1 MSEPIPLFPVP
12 PIDPARFAEEQHH
25 LFTGMRLHIGRSGV
39 AHRVSWVPWMNSLTL
54 PAPACHQGWSGLGAG
69 GEVTPTHQPVSC
81 RKCLR
86 LGGEPDDPDQRPLF
100 ALPGE
105 DTGADQVG
113 AGQAAPAPGLP

>member
-12 PIDPARFAEEQHH
+12 PIDPARFAAEQHR

-69 GEVTPTHQPVSC
+69 GEVTPTHQGVSC

-86 LGGEPDDPDQRPLF
+86 LGGEPEDPDQRTLF

-105 DTGADQVG
+105 EQG
-113 AGQAAPAPGLP
+113 